1 MIRIVYVVSTLERMG
16 PTKQLLG
23 IVKYLDK
30 QKFEPIVVTL
40 SPEGERSMKGEF
52 ESCGVDVKTL
62 GLGRIGGLVF
72 GKFRLEKVIE
82 HLGPDV
88 IHTQGIRA
96 DRMMLSVVQYQ
107 PWLCTSRNYPFMD
120 YPMKFGGFKGA
131 LMARAHM
138 AVFGSGKSKVVAC
151 SEAIQKQLDSHSV
164 NSVVIRN
171 GVEVAPTD
179 CVDYRTSNRQE
190 RIVIVV
196 GSLIARKRVELILD
210 AFSHIAK
217 EECVKLVVLGDGP
230 LLKDLKGK
238 SCKRVEFTGDV
249 IDVSQYLADADLF
262 VSASTAEGFPN
273 AVLEALS
280 AGVPCLLSDI
290 APHQEL
296 TSAYQQGCALFS
308 GKISDVGLADRIVEE
323 LKGAASIDRRY
334 LNEIT
339 ARNFSVALMSQQYQD
354 LYNRMLP

>member
-30 QKFEPIVVTL
+30 QRFDPIVVTL
-40 SPEGERSMKGEF
+40 SPEGQRSMKGEF
-52 ESCGVDVKTL
+52 ESCGVDVKSL
-62 GLGRIGGLVF
+62 GLGRIGGLIF
-72 GKFRLEKVIE
+72 GKLRLEKVIE
-82 HLGPDV
+82 HLDPDV
-88 IHTQGIRA
+88 IHTQGIRS
-96 DRMMLSVVQYQ
+96 DRMMLSIVRDR
-107 PWLCTSRNYPFMD
+107 PWLCTSRNYPFLD

-138 AVFGSGKSKVVAC
+138 DVFGSGKSKVVAC

-171 GVEVAPTD
+171 GVEVAPSD
-179 CVDYRTSNRQE
+179 CVDYNTSNRQD

-210 AFSHIAK
+210 AFDHIAA
-217 EECVKLVVLGDGP
+217 EDCVKLVILGDGP
-230 LLKDLKGK
+230 LFDKLKERSSKH
-238 SCKRVEFTGDV
+238 VEFKGDV
-249 IDVSQYLADADLF
+249 INVSQYLADADLF

-290 APHQEL
+290 APHKEL
-296 TSAYQQGCALFS
+296 ASAYQQGCTLFS
-308 GKISDVGLADRIVEE
+308 GKISVVGLADRIGEE
-323 LKGAASIDRRY
+323 LKSAASIDRIY
-334 LNEIT
+334 LNKIT
-339 ARNFSVALMSQQYQD
+339 ARYFSVVSMSQQYQD
-354 LYNRMLP
+354 LYNRMVP